1 MAKTLRV
8 IDISSNNGDVKQGKI
23 DYDAVI
29 IKATEGKTYVNPY
42 CDSEFQEAYK
52 LGKKLGV
59 YHFARNTNNSA
70 TDEANFFIK
79 QTKGYIG
86 KAIPVLDW
94 EDKDTSDVTWAL
106 KWLQIVEKEYGCK
119 PMIYMSESV
128 VNRYN
133 WSKVANGNY
142 GLWCAKYRD
151 YIADYDWNM
160 ASAGAAPSVKYW
172 ETIALWQWTSA
183 GRLDGHSGN
192 LDCSIFYGDEAAWDK
207 YVGKGGSGQTSSS
220 SSSNSINSS
229 GTSVKTTNYKVKI
242 NTPSGVNVRS
252 SMDSSSKKNILIAIP
267 NGETV
272 TITKESSGWGYTSYK
287 GKKGWISLKYT
298 KKVNSGS
305 SSSSSSKFNK
315 SDWIRRLQKE
325 CNNQGFSNQ
334 KVDGKEGPNTLAGCP
349 LVKEGASG
357 GITKLIQ
364 EYLIAHGYSCGS
376 TGADGKFG
384 SKTAAAVRAYQK
396 DHSLTVDGDVGPKTW
411 ASFLGL

>member
-29 IKATEGKTYVNPY
+29 IKATEGKTYINPY

-52 LGKKLGV
+52 LKKKLGV

-70 TDEANFFIK
+70 EDEANFFIK

-94 EDKDTSDVTWAL
+94 EDKDTSDVSWAL
-106 KWLQIVEKEYGCK
+106 KWLQLVEKAYGCK

-133 WSKVANGNY
+133 WSKVASGNY

-160 ASAGAAPSVKYW
+160 ASAGSAPSVKYW
-172 ETIALWQWTSA
+172 KTIALWQWTSV
-183 GRLDGHSGN
+183 GRLDGHGGN
-192 LDCSIFYGDEAAWDK
+192 LDCSIFYGDETAWDK
-207 YVGKGGSGQTSSS
+207 YVGESESGQTGNSSS
-220 SSSNSINSS
+220 SKPSSSG

-242 NTPSGVNVRS
+242 NTKSGVNMRS
-252 SMDSSSKKNILIAIP
+252 SAKVTATNKVYAIP

-272 TITKESSGWGYTSYK
+272 TITKQSGDWGYTSYN
-287 GKKGWISLKYT
+287 GHKGWISLKYT
-298 KKVNSGS
+298 KKVTSSS

-315 SDWIRRLQKE
+315 SDWVMRLQKE
-325 CNNQGFSNQ
+325 CNDQGFSNQ

-376 TGADGKFG
+376 AGADGKFG

-396 DHSLTVDGDVGPKTW
+396 DHGLIVDGDVGQKTW
-411 ASFLGL
+411 KKMLGL

>member
-1 MAKTLRV
+1 MATLRV
-8 IDISSNNGDVKQGKI
+8 IDIASHQGDVNQKAI
-23 DYDAVI
+23 DFDAVI
-29 IKATEGKTYVNPY
+29 IKATEGKTYINPY

-70 TDEANFFIK
+70 TDEANFFIT

-86 KAIPVLDW
+86 KAIPILDW
-94 EDKDTSDVTWAL
+94 EDSDTSDVAWAL
-106 KWLQIVEKEYGCK
+106 KWLQLVEKAYGCK

-128 VNRYN
+128 VNRYD
-133 WSKVANGNY
+133 WSKVASGNY
-142 GLWCAKYRD
+142 GLWVAKYRD

-160 ASAGAAPSVKYW
+160 ASAGSAPSVKYW
-172 ETIALWQWTSA
+172 KTIALWQWTSA
-183 GRLDGHSGN
+183 GRLDGHNGN
-192 LDCSIFYGDEAAWDK
+192 LDCSIFYGDTVAWDK

-220 SSSNSINSS
+220 SSSNSSNSS

-242 NTPSGVNVRS
+242 NTPSGVNVRRS
-252 SMDSSSKKNILIAIP
+252 TDSSSKNNIITAIP

-272 TITKESSGWGYTSYK
+272 TITKESGGWGYTSYK
-287 GKKGWISLKYT
+287 GKKGWISLEYT
-298 KKVNSGS
+298 KKVTSGS

-315 SDWIRRLQKE
+315 SEWVRELQTE
-325 CNNQGFSNQ
+325 CNDQGFSDQ

-349 LVKEGASG
+349 TVRKGASG

-364 EYLIAHGYSCGS
+364 DYLIAHGYSCGS

-384 SKTAAAVRAYQK
+384 DDTESAVKKFQK
-396 DHSLTVDGDVGPKTW
+396 AKGLTVDGIVGQNTW
-411 ASFLGL
+411 KEMLGL

>member
-29 IKATEGKTYVNPY
+29 IKATEGKTYINPY

-70 TDEANFFIK
+70 ADEANFFIK

-94 EDKDTSDVTWAL
+94 EDKNTSDVAWAL
-106 KWLQIVEKEYGCK
+106 KWLQLVEKAYGCK

-128 VNRYN
+128 VNRYD
-133 WSKVANGNY
+133 WSKVASGNY

-151 YIADYDWNM
+151 YIADYDWDM
-160 ASAGAAPSVKYW
+160 ASAGSAPSVKYW
-172 ETIALWQWTSA
+172 KTIALWQWTSV
-183 GRLDGHSGN
+183 GRLYGHGGN
-192 LDCSIFYGDEAAWDK
+192 LDCSIFYGDEVAWDK
-207 YVGKGGSGQTSSS
+207 YVGESESGQTGNSSS
-220 SSSNSINSS
+220 SKPSSSG

-242 NTPSGVNVRS
+242 NTKSGVNMRS
-252 SMDSSSKKNILIAIP
+252 SAKVTATNKVYAIP

-272 TITKESSGWGYTSYK
+272 TITKQSGDWGYTSYK
-287 GKKGWISLKYT
+287 GHKGWISLEYT
-298 KKVNSGS
+298 KKVT
-305 SSSSSSKFNK
+305 SSSSSKFNK
-315 SDWIRRLQKE
+315 STWVRKLQEE
-325 CNNQGFSNQ
+325 CNAQGFSNQ
-334 KVDGKEGPNTLAGCP
+334 TVDGKEGPNTLAGCP

-376 TGADGKFG
+376 AGADGKFG
-384 SKTAAAVRAYQK
+384 SGTAAAVKAYQK
-396 DHSLTVDGDVGPKTW
+396 DHGLTVDGDVGQKTW
-411 ASFLGL
+411 KKMLGL

>member
-29 IKATEGKTYVNPY
+29 IKATEGKTYINPY

-94 EDKDTSDVTWAL
+94 EDKDTSDVAWAL
-106 KWLQIVEKEYGCK
+106 KWLQHVEKAYGCK

-128 VNRYN
+128 VNRYD
-133 WSKVANGNY
+133 WSKVASGNY

-151 YIADYDWNM
+151 YVADYDWDM

-172 ETIALWQWTSA
+172 KTIALWQWTSV

-207 YVGKGGSGQTSSS
+207 YVGKGESGQTSSS
-220 SSSNSINSS
+220 SSS
-229 GTSVKTTNYKVKI
+229 TSK
-242 NTPSGVNVRS
+242 PSKS
-252 SMDSSSKKNILIAIP
+252 TSK
-267 NGETV
+267 
-272 TITKESSGWGYTSYK
+272 
-287 GKKGWISLKYT
+287 
-298 KKVNSGS
+298 
-305 SSSSSSKFNK
+305 
-315 SDWIRRLQKE
+315 
-325 CNNQGFSNQ
+325 
-334 KVDGKEGPNTLAGCP
+334 
-349 LVKEGASG
+349 
-357 GITKLIQ
+357 
-364 EYLIAHGYSCGS
+364 
-376 TGADGKFG
+376 AD
-384 SKTAAAVRAYQK
+384 Q
-396 DHSLTVDGDVGPKTW
+396 LTVDGKWGKKTTKRLQQIFGTTVDGKVSNQFSAYKSDNPGLLSETFEWESNPSGYSPLIKAIQKKVGATQDGHIGPKTIKAMQKW
-411 ASFLGL
+411 LGTTQDGKVSAVSPMVKALQKWCNKQDA

>member
-1 MAKTLRV
+1 MAKTLKV

-29 IKATEGKTYVNPY
+29 IKATEGKTYINPY

-52 LGKKLGV
+52 LKKKLGV

-70 TDEANFFIK
+70 EDEANFFIK

-94 EDKDTSDVTWAL
+94 EDKDTSDVSWAL
-106 KWLQIVEKEYGCK
+106 KWLQLVEKAYGCK

-160 ASAGAAPSVKYW
+160 ASAGSAPSVKYW
-172 ETIALWQWTSA
+172 KTIALWQWTSV

-207 YVGKGGSGQTSSS
+207 YVGKGGSGQTGNSSS
-220 SSSNSINSS
+220 SKPSGSG

-242 NTPSGVNVRS
+242 STRSGVNMRS
-252 SMDSSSKKNILIAIP
+252 SAKVTATNKVYAIP

-272 TITKESSGWGYTSYK
+272 TITKQSGDWGYTRYN
-287 GKKGWISLKYT
+287 GHKGWISLEYT
-298 KKVNSGS
+298 KKVTSSS

-315 SDWIRRLQKE
+315 SDWVRRLQKE
-325 CNNQGFSNQ
+325 CNDQGFSNQ
-334 KVDGKEGPNTLAGCP
+334 TVDGKEGPNTLAGCP

-376 TGADGKFG
+376 EGADGKFG

-396 DHSLTVDGDVGPKTW
+396 DHGLIVDGDVGQKTW
-411 ASFLGL
+411 KKMLGL